1 VTAVLLGLLIRYA
14 LAPFTAWPHDVVVWF
29 QAAIAG
35 QHSMDLYARA
45 GFPYPPVWGT
55 LLQGLGQA
63 MQAMGIHQGQ
73 LSVVDS
79 SYRLFNDF
87 TQSYSETITLPAF
100 NLAFKTVLF
109 AFDLGCGLLILR
121 LVTILGIEARRR
133 PIAFAVW
140 FLNPFVIF
148 ESAVFGGF
156 DVMVAFF
163 CLAAIVALLEERW
176 VWAGMAVA
184 FGIATKV
191 SPVFLLP
198 LMGLFVLGAHR
209 QRGSRPTGIRSAVL
223 FACGLVAGIAIA
235 LGPQIALD
243 TWRAVLHGTFSRADL
258 VVGGFSIFGI
268 RELSLFAW
276 LPRWAAEHAGVIV
289 QTSTGLTALASL
301 AGCWVGLRLA
311 RRNAGY
317 GLVAGVVLALSGIL
331 LVQPLTQ
338 PQYLIWM
345 LPEVLALAVVTGRA
359 RWQAVAFSI
368 TPIVFV
374 YGLLGPLALVGPLS
388 EATSLVSPSFI
399 VDHSLAWYTASTHLW
414 GVDFGGNYNAIASVV
429 TVMGLLALV
438 VSLVRHDAPLPGSG
452 FEPWPQR
459 WPRLAATAAA
469 FASRDKM
476 RPTQG
481 PGRLAFRFE
490 GTTIVEAAEY
500 REGKLFQSWQALR
513 HEGTKPTAKAFE
525 PKRRRPGNLLVLAA
539 VGVPALLLLVSES
552 AAYRP
557 APFSVSP
564 GSVSVATA
572 EYKSSGPSL
581 DLRVRPGP
589 AQEAMRLVA
598 FPVLAPPARSNVLVF
613 VDPRYPGPDSSS
625 RGVQGVY
632 DHLSAE
638 LRVRGDS
645 RSVVAADLDGL
656 QAILADRANAA
667 ERIIVMMT
675 GSWPASVYSRSVDQV
690 TPWVRA
696 GGTLIWGGDAIGY
709 YSVHASTIFDPSDD
723 ASRRDP
729 GPPAFLG
736 SDIVELGKQTGR
748 NATQATTFAQALDLQ
763 FSSTAVGVRTKKLEA
778 AGGRA
783 LGYTAGG
790 YSSISELPVG
800 QGRILMFSGDTYN
813 EVPLAHD
820 IAILLLTGALET
832 AGDVNFR
839 QLGSQDLSKSSE
851 VRWEYP
857 SYGQRGS
864 MILVGFDPSPEG
876 VFFSRELVSPS
887 G

>member
-1 VTAVLLGLLIRYA
+1 VGLLIRYA

-35 QHSMDLYARA
+35 QHNMDLYARA
-45 GFPYPPVWGT
+45 EFPYPPLWGT

-63 MQAMGIHQGQ
+63 LQAMGIHRGQ
-73 LSVVDS
+73 LVVVDS
-79 SYRLFNDF
+79 TYRLFNDF

-121 LVTILGIEARRR
+121 LVTVLGIEQSRR

-148 ESAVFGGF
+148 ESAVFGAF

-176 VWAGMAVA
+176 AWAGVALA

-191 SPVFLLP
+191 APMFLLP
-198 LMGLFVLGAHR
+198 LMGLFALGVHR
-209 QRGSRPTGIRSAVL
+209 QRGWRALQIKPAVL
-223 FACGLVAGIAIA
+223 FAGGLGAGMALA
-235 LGPQIALD
+235 LGPQVLSN

-258 VVGGFSIFGI
+258 VVGGFSVFGI
-268 RELSLFAW
+268 RELGIFAW
-276 LPRWAAEHAGVIV
+276 LPLWSAEHAGVIV
-289 QTSTGLTALASL
+289 QTSTAITVLASVV
-301 AGCWVGLRLA
+301 GCWVGLKLA
-311 RRNAGY
+311 RSNAAY
-317 GLVAGVVLALSGIL
+317 GLVAGVLMALSGIL
-331 LVQPLTQ
+331 LVQPLSQ

-345 LPEVLALAVVTGRA
+345 LPEVLVLAVVVGQA
-359 RWQAVAFSI
+359 RWQAIAFSV

-374 YGLLGPLALVGPLS
+374 YSLLGPFALAGPLS
-388 EATSLVSPSFI
+388 EATRLVSPSFI

-414 GVDFGGNYNAIASVV
+414 GVDFGGNFNAIASIV
-429 TVMGLLALV
+429 TMVGLLALI
-438 VSLVRHDAPLPGSG
+438 VSLARPRTPVPGTAR
-452 FEPWPQR
+452 R
-459 WPRLAATAAA
+459 WPRLAEAAA
-469 FASRDKM
+469 QLVSQQETRATPGR
-476 RPTQG
+476 
-481 PGRLAFRFE
+481 GRLALRFE
-490 GTTIVEAAEY
+490 KGLIVEAAEY
-500 REGKLFQSWQALR
+500 REGRLFQSWQAPPNVR
-513 HEGTKPTAKAFE
+513 AEPTPRAFE
-525 PKRRRPGNLLVLAA
+525 PGPGRPRSKTVLVA
-539 VGVPALLLLVSES
+539 VGVPALLLLVSEV

-557 APFSVSP
+557 PPLSVSR
-564 GSVSVATA
+564 GSVTVTAA
-572 EYKSSGPSL
+572 EYKASGPSL

-589 AQEAMRLVA
+589 AQEEMRLVA
-598 FPVLAPPARSNVLVF
+598 FPVLAPPASPNVFVF
-613 VDPRYPGPDSSS
+613 VDPRFPGPDSTP

-638 LRVRGDS
+638 LRVRRDP
-645 RSVVAADLDGL
+645 RSVEAVDLAGI
-656 QAILADRANAA
+656 QATLGDMSTAP

-675 GSWPASVYSRSVDQV
+675 GSWPASIYSRSVDQV

-709 YSVHASTIFDPSDD
+709 YSVHDSTTFDPQDD

-729 GPPAFLG
+729 GPAALLG
-736 SDIVELGKQTGR
+736 SDIVELGKKTGR
-748 NATQATTFAQALDLQ
+748 NGIQPTRFAQALDLQ
-763 FSSTAVGVRTKKLEA
+763 FSSTAVGVSTKGLDA

-783 LGYTAGG
+783 LGYTGGG
-790 YSSISELPVG
+790 YSSISELPLG
-800 QGRILMFSGDTYN
+800 QGRILIFSGDTYN

-820 IAILLLTGALET
+820 IAVLLLTGALET

-839 QLGSQDLSKSSE
+839 QVGSQDLGRSSD

-857 SYGQRGS
+857 SNSQRGS
-864 MILVGFDPSPEG
+864 LVLVGFDPSPEG
-876 VFFSRELVSPS
+876 VFFTRELVSPP